1 MKEGEEAPSVKAGR
15 REGGREMGEPAARRP
30 TLKSVC
36 RFDGSWIGETTANV
50 LYSLLRGR
58 VILGKSLSIIPLI
71 GFPIQTQ
78 VDLKRASPIP
88 LKSDPVHPVP
98 SRSFFLVIVLLPSRA

>member
-1 MKEGEEAPSVKAGR
+1 
-15 REGGREMGEPAARRP
+15 MGEPAARRP

-88 LKSDPVHPVP
+88 LKSDPLLSHRGP
-98 SRSFFLVIVLLPSRA
+98 SSSSLSSCQVAHKHNT